1 MADTDIVIIV
11 NPLPPQ
17 AEAPAG
23 DSRATISDFQ
33 NPEIAKL
40 DRARE
45 ILQADAAT
53 LGKFLKWPND
63 RVCCPIRVLALCA
76 PLPQVHFVD
85 FLSIDRHKNLLPL
98 NQDRAGMPLARSGG
112 DFFTGS
118 LDAVE

>member
-17 AEAPAG
+17 AEAPAC

-76 PLPQVHFVD
+76 P
-85 FLSIDRHKNLLPL
+85 
-98 NQDRAGMPLARSGG
+98 
-112 DFFTGS
+112 
-118 LDAVE
+118 